1 MENSLQKFPGLIFLD
16 KTLEALV
23 ADFDD
28 GVTMIIADLPQKERL
43 VNLKNLVIVDSNCVS
58 HVTAIGQQQ
67 HFKRYVGIG
76 ACAALDVARACAKS
90 AGAALILVPTFLSTS
105 CISVDRS
112 VLKYDGKYRSTVTS
126 APEKVIILDEF
137 IEISAKPSFVRA
149 ARAGY
154 GDFFAGLSAAADFCR
169 LNNCLVLNKFAD
181 LAGFYLSGL
190 DWVLTRFKGFDRRSM
205 RRLARYSHIS
215 SLMVIQRGDTALS
228 AGGEHRLYYTI
239 MENHLFDR
247 EKMPFH
253 GELVAAG
260 TLMTLWSL
268 KHHHGFVG
276 LYEKFRDAM
285 TRLGLPVDRR
295 GLEDIGLQTTHLAR
309 ALALMA
315 NENNLIS
322 EQTRLLS
329 PEDFVRKVFDEQ

>member
-1 MENSLQKFPGLIFLD
+1 MKNNLQKFPGLVFLD

-23 ADFDD
+23 ADLADD
-28 GVTMIIADLPQKERL
+28 ATMIIADLPQKERL
-43 VNLKNLVIVDSNCVS
+43 LNLKNLVVVDSNCVS
-58 HVTAIGQQQ
+58 HVAAIGRQR

-76 ACAALDVARACAKS
+76 ACAVLDVARACAKS

-137 IEISAKPSFVRA
+137 IDISEKPSFVRA
-149 ARAGY
+149 ARAGF
-154 GDFFAGLSAAADFCR
+154 GDFFAGISAAADFCR
-169 LNNCLVLNKFAD
+169 RENCLTLDKLNE

-190 DWVLTRFKGFDRRSM
+190 DWVLGRFKGYDRRSM

-247 EKMPFH
+247 DKMPFH

-260 TLMTLWSL
+260 TLMALWAL
-268 KHHHGFVG
+268 KQQYGFPG
-276 LYEKFRDAM
+276 IYEKFRAAM
-285 TRLGLPVDRR
+285 ICLGLPVDRR
-295 GLEDIGLQTTHLAR
+295 ALEEIGLQTTHLAG

-315 NENNLIS
+315 DENNLIS

-329 PEDFVRKVFDEQ
+329 PESFVRKVFDEQ